1 MAKIV
6 GIVGKP
12 NCGKSTFFN
21 ACTLAHAEIANYPF
35 TTIKPNRGVAYVKV
49 PCPCKEFNVK
59 CNPQN
64 STCKDGERFIPIEML
79 DVAGLVP
86 GAHLGKGIGNQFL
99 DDLRQA
105 HGLIHIVDASGST
118 DENGKQCEPGT
129 HNPLRDVKFLEQEI
143 DLWFVALLEK
153 DWAKM
158 MREIDAGHKDSHKEV
173 AKRLSG
179 FSIEE
184 RQVVLAMKEA
194 GLGLES
200 FAKSIRKIAKP
211 IIVCANKCDLKESEK
226 FLESLKQVGAIP
238 ASADSELALRR
249 AAEKELIDYTP
260 GNSDFAVK
268 EISGIT
274 EQQKNALES
283 IRKNVLQK
291 FGSTGVQHVINKA
304 VFEVL
309 NLIVTYPVED
319 ENKFTDKHG
328 NVLPDAH
335 LVPRGTTCK
344 ELAYRVHTEIG
355 EKFIC
360 AIDARTKRRLGAEH
374 VLKENDIIRI
384 VHQK

>member
-21 ACTLAHAEIANYPF
+21 AATLAHAEIANYPF

-49 PCPCKEFNVK
+49 SCPCKELNLK
-59 CNPQN
+59 CSPKN
-64 STCKDGERFIPIEML
+64 SICKDGVRFIPIEML

-86 GAHLGKGIGNQFL
+86 GAHMGKGLGNQFL

-105 HGLIHIVDASGST
+105 HALIHIVDASGST
-118 DENGKQCEPGT
+118 DENGKQCEAGT
-129 HNPLRDVKFLEQEI
+129 HNPLKDVKFLEQEI
-143 DLWFVALLEK
+143 DLWFIELLGR
-153 DWAKM
+153 DWQKM
-158 MREIDAGHKDSHKEV
+158 MREIDAGHKNAHKEV

-179 FSIEE
+179 LNIEE
-184 RQVVLAMKEA
+184 KQVVLAMHEA
-194 GLGLES
+194 GLSLES
-200 FAKSIRKIAKP
+200 FARAVRKIAKP

-226 FLESLKQVGAIP
+226 YFESLKQIGAVP
-238 ASADSELALRR
+238 TSADSELALRR
-249 AAEKELIDYTP
+249 ACEKGLVDYKP
-260 GNSDFAVK
+260 GSSDFVIK
-268 EISGIT
+268 DST
-274 EQQKNALES
+274 EVTEEQKNALEI

-291 FGSTGVQHVINKA
+291 FGSTGVQQVINKA
-304 VFEVL
+304 VFEIL
-309 NLIVTYPVED
+309 NLIVVYPVED
-319 ENKFTDKHG
+319 ENKFMDKRG

-335 LVPRGTTCK
+335 LVPRGTTCR

-374 VLKENDIIRI
+374 ALKENDIIRI
-384 VHQK
+384 MH